1 MNVNTHVCG
10 PTLVL
15 ASSSTGLMPV
25 LRRELGPLRGVRMA
39 FIPTASTVESYGVLV
54 RLMRIRFALAGLR
67 VQMVDPERMPAAQ
80 VCARL
85 QSSDI
90 IYVGGGNTFHL
101 MHHLHAAD
109 ADDVI
114 RKLVREGVPYVGES
128 AGAVVAS
135 DDISYIAPMDENRG
149 HTRMRG
155 LWPSRASMSF
165 RTSARCRWAPAHVGS
180 SPCMPGSRTMSRCS
194 MVRHW
199 SFEVMWLELPR
210 CLWSSNFADYAM
222 HAVNACTVQ
231 GRCMCIR
238 QNVG

>member
-15 ASSSTGLMPV
+15 ASSNTGLMPV

-39 FIPTASTVESYGVLV
+39 FIPTASTVEPYGVLV

-101 MHHLHAAD
+101 MHHLHASG

-114 RKLVREGVPYVGES
+114 RKLVREGCRMWGVGW
-128 AGAVVAS
+128 GGGGV
-135 DDISYIAPMDENRG
+135 
-149 HTRMRG
+149 
-155 LWPSRASMSF
+155 
-165 RTSARCRWAPAHVGS
+165 
-180 SPCMPGSRTMSRCS
+180 
-194 MVRHW
+194 
-199 SFEVMWLELPR
+199 
-210 CLWSSNFADYAM
+210 
-222 HAVNACTVQ
+222 
-231 GRCMCIR
+231 
-238 QNVG
+238 

>member
-1 MNVNTHVCG
+1 
-10 PTLVL
+10 
-15 ASSSTGLMPV
+15 MPV

-128 AGAVVAS
+128 AGAVGSV
-135 DDISYIAPMDENRG
+135 
-149 HTRMRG
+149 
-155 LWPSRASMSF
+155 SMGS
-165 RTSARCRWAPAHVGS
+165 SARRIV
-180 SPCMPGSRTMSRCS
+180 
-194 MVRHW
+194 
-199 SFEVMWLELPR
+199 
-210 CLWSSNFADYAM
+210 AM
-222 HAVNACTVQ
+222 HAGQQDYVPLFNGQALVVRGHVARIASMPLVEQFRRLRNAC
-231 GRCMCIR
+231 RECMHSAGKMH
-238 QNVG
+238 VH

>member
-135 DDISYIAPMDENRG
+135 DDIS
-149 HTRMRG
+149 
-155 LWPSRASMSF
+155 
-165 RTSARCRWAPAHVGS
+165 HVGS

>member
-15 ASSSTGLMPV
+15 ASSNTGLMPV

-39 FIPTASTVESYGVLV
+39 FIPTASTVEPYGVLV

-67 VQMVDPERMPAAQ
+67 VQMVDPERMAAAQ

-101 MHHLHAAD
+101 MHHLHASG

-149 HTRMRG
+149 HTHMRG
-155 LWPSRASMSF
+155 LALTRFHVIP
-165 RTSARCRWAPAHVGS
+165 HVGS
-180 SPCMPGSRTMSRCS
+180 VSMGSSARRI
-194 MVRHW
+194 V
-199 SFEVMWLELPR
+199 
-210 CLWSSNFADYAM
+210 AM
-222 HAVNACTVQ
+222 HAGQQDYVPLFNGQALVVRGHVARIAAMPLVEQFRRLRNAC
-231 GRCMCIR
+231 RECMHSAGKMH
-238 QNVG
+238 VH

>member
-149 HTRMRG
+149 AYAYAGARPHALPCHSARRLGVDG
-155 LWPSRASMSF
+155 LQ
-165 RTSARCRWAPAHVGS
+165 RTSDRRHACRAAGLCPAVQWSGIGRSRSCGS
-180 SPCMPGSRTMSRCS
+180 NCLDAFGRAISPTTQCMP
-194 MVRHW
+194 
-199 SFEVMWLELPR
+199 
-210 CLWSSNFADYAM
+210 
-222 HAVNACTVQ
+222 
-231 GRCMCIR
+231 
-238 QNVG
+238 

>member
-1 MNVNTHVCG
+1 
-10 PTLVL
+10 
-15 ASSSTGLMPV
+15 MPV

-114 RKLVREGVPYVGES
+114 RKLVREGVPYVG
-128 AGAVVAS
+128 
-135 DDISYIAPMDENRG
+135 
-149 HTRMRG
+149 
-155 LWPSRASMSF
+155 SRLGRWWRLTTS
-165 RTSARCRWAPAHVGS
+165 RTSRRWMRTGAYAYAGLALTRFHVIPHVGS
-180 SPCMPGSRTMSRCS
+180 VSMGSSARRI
-194 MVRHW
+194 V
-199 SFEVMWLELPR
+199 
-210 CLWSSNFADYAM
+210 AM
-222 HAVNACTVQ
+222 HAGQQDYVPLFNGQALVVRGHVARIASMPLVEQFRRLRNAC
-231 GRCMCIR
+231 RECMHSAGKMH
-238 QNVG
+238 VH

>member
-15 ASSSTGLMPV
+15 ASSNTGLMPV

-39 FIPTASTVESYGVLV
+39 FIPTASTVEPYGVLV

-101 MHHLHAAD
+101 MHHLHASG

-114 RKLVREGVPYVGES
+114 RKLVREGVPYVGSRLGRWWRLTTSRTLHRWMRTGSIRICGDRPHALPCHS
-128 AGAVVAS
+128 ARRLGV
-135 DDISYIAPMDENRG
+135 D
-149 HTRMRG
+149 G
-155 LWPSRASMSF
+155 LQ
-165 RTSARCRWAPAHVGS
+165 RTSDCRHACRTAGLCPAIQWSGIGRSRSCGS
-180 SPCMPGSRTMSRCS
+180 NCRDAFGRAISPTTQCMP
-194 MVRHW
+194 
-199 SFEVMWLELPR
+199 
-210 CLWSSNFADYAM
+210 
-222 HAVNACTVQ
+222 
-231 GRCMCIR
+231 
-238 QNVG
+238 